1 MLLLTHFSCAG
12 LQTSDA
18 GQLARASHGAI
29 RGDSYIATPEA
40 LAAHAHHI
48 CHWNPE
54 GYVQRDSVSCRRE
67 TRHSPMGRFVP
78 GFDTRTGN
86 PIAREGYIVPCKRT
100 SDCYARCPSHPLTG
114 DRQANAATPV
124 PTQTHKQLLHSS

>member
-1 MLLLTHFSCAG
+1 MHTFNGHCMIRPSSAAFAFAPIVCVLLA
-12 LQTSDA
+12 Q
-18 GQLARASHGAI
+18 
-29 RGDSYIATPEA
+29 TPEA

-54 GYVQRDSVSCRRE
+54 GLVQRDSISCRRE